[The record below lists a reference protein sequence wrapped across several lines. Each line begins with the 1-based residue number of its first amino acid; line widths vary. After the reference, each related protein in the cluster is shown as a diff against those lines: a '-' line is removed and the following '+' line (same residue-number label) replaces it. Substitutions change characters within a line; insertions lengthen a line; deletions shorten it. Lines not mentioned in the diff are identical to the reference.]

1 MMTARQLLITS
12 VVVAAT
18 AACSRERDDRFLET
32 KGYGEAS
39 AAATDMASVSAPQ
52 AALAAAENTAEQAPV
67 HALADSIRTTM
78 LIRNGA
84 ATLEVKADS
93 LDTAVAQVRALA
105 ARVNGY
111 VTNVA
116 MQAGE
121 QQIRQAILTIRL
133 PAARF
138 DDAVAALRSIGEV
151 ESVNVTTEDVGE
163 EYVDVQMR
171 LANARRLEER
181 LLELLG
187 TRTGTL
193 EHVLT
198 IERELARVR
207 EQIERLEGRLRY
219 LRNRVDLSTLAVTVH
234 EPGPLLAGQPGQN
247 VLLRSLR
254 QAMRNFIGFL
264 AVVIESLGVV
274 LPLAALGWVSWLVFR
289 RVRRG
294 RARVKRAHTVES
306 PTAG

>member
-1 MMTARQLLITS
+1 
-12 VVVAAT
+12 VAAT

-32 KGYGEAS
+32 KGYGEIS
-39 AAATDMASVSAPQ
+39 APSGVNTREGPATDMAVASAPQ
-52 AALAAAENTAEQAPV
+52 AAVATAENTAEQAPAQ
-67 HALADSIRTTM
+67 ALADSIRTTM

-84 ATLEVKADS
+84 ATLKVKADS

-274 LPLAALGWVSWLVFR
+274 LPLAALGWVGWLVYR

-294 RARVKRAHTVES
+294 RARVKRAHTIES